1 MINLVQT
8 ASRRALLGV
17 GGKTLSVAGLT
28 LLMGASVSGCAKS
41 APSDEQAAA
50 QSGQDV
56 ELLNAAIA
64 LEHEGIAAYTIAAAS
79 GLLQPAVSQLGVTFR
94 GHHERHRDELVR
106 AVTTLGGVPVEARSD
121 SEYAT
126 QLNVAALHDQAD
138 VLRLALGLERGAA
151 NAYLG
156 LIPSLGADF
165 HQIAARM
172 AGDETFHAAILGNAL
187 GEPVPAEGLMFGA

>member
-1 MINLVQT
+1 MMDLVQM
-8 ASRRALLGV
+8 ASRRAVLGV
-17 GGKTLSVAGLT
+17 SRRTLSVAGLT
-28 LLMGASVSGCAKS
+28 VLLGAGASGCAKS
-41 APSDEQAAA
+41 GPSAEQTAT
-50 QSGQDV
+50 QPGQDV

-64 LEHEGIAAYTIAAAS
+64 LEHEGIAAYTIAAGS
-79 GLLQPAVSQLGVTFR
+79 GLLQPAVAQLGVTFR
-94 GHHERHRDELVR
+94 GHHERHRDELIR
-106 AVTTLGGVPVEARSD
+106 AVTTLGGAPVEARSD
-121 SEYAT
+121 SDYAT
-126 QLNVAALHDQAD
+126 QLNAASLRDQAG

-172 AGDETFHAAILGNAL
+172 AGDEAFHAAILGNAL